1 MLVFPNCKI
10 NVGLL
15 VKAKRPDGYHNIETV
30 FYPVQWTD
38 ALEMVPSNEF
48 KFEQE
53 GLHIPGDPDNNI
65 IIQAYQLLK
74 KQYDISPVHCIL
86 QKHIPVG
93 AGLGGGSANA
103 AFAIKALNDLFEL
116 NLSNKEL
123 KKLVSQL
130 GADCSF
136 FIDNQP
142 LFASGIGD
150 QFEEIDL
157 SLKDKQIIVV
167 YPRSAINTAWAYTQL
182 KFDQKELPSPK
193 QVVKQPIE
201 EWKEQLR
208 NDFERE
214 VVKVLPAVKSTKNA
228 YYEAGAL
235 YASMSGSGS
244 SIYGI
249 FEEDID
255 LEPIKKSVDNDGFK
269 IYSGKLQ

>member
-15 VKAKRPDGYHNIETV
+15 VKEKRPDGYHNIETI

-38 ALEMVPSNEF
+38 ALEMVPADEF

-53 GLHIPGDPDNNI
+53 GIHIPGDPDNNI
-65 IIQAYQLLK
+65 IIQAYNLVK

-93 AGLGGGSANA
+93 AGLGGGSADA

-116 NLSNKEL
+116 KLNDEEM
-123 KKLVSQL
+123 KKMVSQL

-136 FIDNQP
+136 FIDNKP

-150 QFEEIDL
+150 QFEPIDL

-182 KFDQKELPSPK
+182 KFNEKELPSPK
-193 QVVKQPIE
+193 EVVKTPIT
-201 EWKEQLR
+201 EWKDTLR

-214 VVKVLPAVKSTKNA
+214 VVKVLPAVKTTKNKF
-228 YYEAGAL
+228 YEAGAL

-249 FEEDID
+249 FEADADI
-255 LEPIKKSVDNDGFK
+255 ESIKKK
-269 IYSGKLQ
+269 